1 MRILFNDLEE
11 KEEFIT
17 RHAKFDEDEDDY
29 IYRCP
34 ACKSEYNDIDDAMDC
49 CVCSED
55 EALEDGKN
63 FSSTDDDD
71 DDY

>member
-1 MRILFNDLEE
+1 V
-11 KEEFIT
+11 
-17 RHAKFDEDEDDY
+17 
-29 IYRCP
+29 
-34 ACKSEYNDIDDAMDC
+34 CKSEYNDIDDAMDC

>member
-29 IYRCP
+29 MIYDDVEYDDEY
-34 ACKSEYNDIDDAMDC
+34 SE
-49 CVCSED
+49 
-55 EALEDGKN
+55 
-63 FSSTDDDD
+63 D